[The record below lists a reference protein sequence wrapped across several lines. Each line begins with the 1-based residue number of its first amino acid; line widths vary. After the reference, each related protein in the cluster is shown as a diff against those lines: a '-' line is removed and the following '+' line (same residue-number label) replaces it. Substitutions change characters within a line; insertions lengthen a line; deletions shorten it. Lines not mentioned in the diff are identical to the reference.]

1 MSVLLQVYDLVIA
14 ETPASCYLDLLGS
27 RVATRPGSVRV
38 PGEAVDVSREVTGDS
53 RVLVPVP
60 RPAHLL
66 PLLKYLVTLQANVA
80 QFLGSD
86 IVLGGRLNGFP
97 FR

>member
-38 PGEAVDVSREVTGDS
+38 PGEAVDVSRDVTGDS
-53 RVLVPVP
+53 RVFVPVP
-60 RPAHLL
+60 SPANPL
-66 PLLKYLVTLQANVA
+66 PLLQYLVSLQANIL
-80 QFLGSD
+80 QFLGRTTSSD
-86 IVLGGRLNGFP
+86 
-97 FR
+97 